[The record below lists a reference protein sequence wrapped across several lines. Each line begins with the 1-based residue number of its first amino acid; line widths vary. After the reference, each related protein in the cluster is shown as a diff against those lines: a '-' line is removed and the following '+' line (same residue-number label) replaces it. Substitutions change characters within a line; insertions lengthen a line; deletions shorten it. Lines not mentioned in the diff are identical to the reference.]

1 MQRSSFEKGNQR
13 APILINSWLVIKHMK
28 LTKSVGS
35 RRFTILVQ
43 EEPEGGYTGKC
54 LELRGAVSYGKTI
67 EELKANMKD
76 AITLVLDVLEEEAAK
91 KGSYRKEVIEIS
103 S

>member
-1 MQRSSFEKGNQR
+1 
-13 APILINSWLVIKHMK
+13 MK